1 MKRTKREENALI
13 IVNVIYWALIII
25 ILYFFISYIV
35 PSIKDISLLKSSV
48 SATYLDINRI
58 KKEGVNYSE
67 FNENIKSVIQ
77 QTNVDKTED
86 NLYLSEILKSID
98 ENFYNENI
106 KNSTDKDFNIFI
118 DDLSK
123 KYSNSST
130 FDNKVEVISKILPV
144 YSEEVSDLWDNALN
158 DFKFIN
164 YIESIAE
171 TFNVNFTNSIWISE
185 LKLLDNYSVWVWD
198 NNLDTNIFYIPLT
211 LDLNWTKSSIL
222 DFLYFVDNIWK
233 IELDKDQNINIKN
246 DLNKDFLD
254 FKNKVLKWQ
263 IKDEWYN
270 IFNNQVFDI
279 ESVEFDNYIDSS
291 FDLNEPKVS
300 FISNIKNT
308 QWRDLI
314 KVNVSLRFYI
324 KWIPIFK
331 IENFVRDFI
340 ADLKKMKSEVE
351 SYLSKLWQDSTKS
364 KKLTEINATLNQIQ
378 INIIPW
384 IQKTLSTK
392 VGLDEAFRQVNIY
405 KKSGEQF
412 RRFFFDTSYYSSRF
426 LMLSVYCGSSC
437 LKCML
442 RTFQIQSSQAVFLMQ
457 R

>member
-233 IELDKDQNINIKN
+233 TELDKDQNINIKN

-405 KKSGEQF
+405 KKILDNYKKDLEQF
-412 RRFFFDTSYYSSRF
+412 
-426 LMLSVYCGSSC
+426 
-437 LKCML
+437 KK
-442 RTFQIQSSQAVFLMQ
+442 
-457 R
+457 

>member
-405 KKSGEQF
+405 KKILDNYKKDLEQF
-412 RRFFFDTSYYSSRF
+412 
-426 LMLSVYCGSSC
+426 
-437 LKCML
+437 KK
-442 RTFQIQSSQAVFLMQ
+442 
-457 R
+457 

>member
-67 FNENIKSVIQ
+67 FNENINTIIQ
-77 QTNVDKTED
+77 QTKVDKKED

-98 ENFYNENI
+98 EKFYNENI
-106 KNSTDKDFNIFI
+106 KNSTEDDFNTFI
-118 DDLSK
+118 DALSK
-123 KYSNSST
+123 KYSDNST
-130 FDNKVEVISKILPV
+130 FDNKVDTISKILPV
-144 YSEEVSDLWDNALN
+144 YSEEVSDLWENALN

-185 LKLLDNYSVWVWD
+185 LKLLDDYSVWVWD

-246 DLNKDFLD
+246 DINKDFLD

-279 ESVEFDNYIDSS
+279 ESVEFDNYLDSS
-291 FDLNEPKVS
+291 FDLTDPKVS

-308 QWRDLI
+308 QWRELI
-314 KVNVSLRFYI
+314 KANVSLRFYI

-331 IENFVRDFI
+331 IENFIRDFI
-340 ADLKKMKSEVE
+340 VDFTKMKSDVE
-351 SYLSKLWQDSTKS
+351 WYIAKLWQDSTKS
-364 KKLTEINATLNQIQ
+364 KKLTEINTVLDQIQ
-378 INIIPW
+378 INVINW
-384 IQKTLSTK
+384 IQKNLSTK
-392 VGLDEAFRQVNIY
+392 VGLDEAFKQVNIY
-405 KKSGEQF
+405 KNILDNYKKDLEQF
-412 RRFFFDTSYYSSRF
+412 
-426 LMLSVYCGSSC
+426 
-437 LKCML
+437 KN
-442 RTFQIQSSQAVFLMQ
+442 
-457 R
+457 